1 VSFIIDT
8 DICSAHLK
16 QGGKVSNRFLQYTGG
31 LHISTITLAELS
43 TWALRADAPPK
54 RLQVLQEMLS
64 DVKILEVTIDVAEKF
79 GQLQASLL
87 DAGKPAPAM
96 DLLIAATA
104 LVHDLTLVTHN
115 AKDYVNIS
123 DLRIVDWLTA

>member
-1 VSFIIDT
+1 
-8 DICSAHLK
+8 
-16 QGGKVSNRFLQYTGG
+16 
-31 LHISTITLAELS
+31 
-43 TWALRADAPPK
+43 
-54 RLQVLQEMLS
+54 MLS